1 MKLQHIIALALA
13 FIFSFTIH
21 SKEYPWLS
29 KLDYENDVFK
39 SGKELMKLEYG
50 LHSLEEKPVNEG
62 SMIIAVHGS
71 RSQGYEWIYPLKSID
86 SKTNDIYFF
95 RWNDQGCPKP
105 SAILLNELIT
115 EYVSINS
122 GIERVILISHS
133 YGGLLTAWFYENWSK
148 NIPME
153 IHTIATPIAGMVTVN
168 QLCGYNPP
176 EKINKNVKVNQWIT
190 QKNIDNAFKELEVDP
205 QIISLEKNII
215 YLLPDR
221 YKNRRLGH
229 NWSISYVI
237 DEIIKT
243 HKEMK
248 K

>member
-1 MKLQHIIALALA
+1 
-13 FIFSFTIH
+13 
-21 SKEYPWLS
+21 
-29 KLDYENDVFK
+29 
-39 SGKELMKLEYG
+39 
-50 LHSLEEKPVNEG
+50 
-62 SMIIAVHGS
+62 
-71 RSQGYEWIYPLKSID
+71 
-86 SKTNDIYFF
+86 
-95 RWNDQGCPKP
+95 
-105 SAILLNELIT
+105 
-115 EYVSINS
+115 
-122 GIERVILISHS
+122 
-133 YGGLLTAWFYENWSK
+133 
-148 NIPME
+148 ME

-190 QKNIDNAFKELEVDP
+190 QKNIDNAFKELDVDP